1 MNMLFQIQL
10 RKQVKILRDME
21 GDYTSMQCAYTWCGS
36 LGTERV
42 KRNNSKVWSSA
53 EQAPG

>member
-21 GDYTSMQCAYTWCGS
+21 GDYTSMQCAYT
-36 LGTERV
+36 
-42 KRNNSKVWSSA
+42 
-53 EQAPG
+53 